1 MPDRLLFVSSNPGKV
16 REVEAI
22 VGAPVA
28 QLDLD
33 LPEIQALDVTE
44 VARHKARTAFEQVG
58 RPVLVEDTGL
68 YIDALGGLPGAF
80 VRWFLATV
88 GQAGICAMLPA
99 GAPRTAQ
106 ARTVVALCAGE
117 EVEVFR
123 GETPG
128 EITLAPV
135 GDGGFG
141 WDAIF
146 RPDGSEHTF
155 AEMDGPDRTR
165 YSMRRFALEHLRDRI
180 LTRDTPAHIPP

>member
-22 VGAPVA
+22 VGAPIA

-44 VARHKARTAFEQVG
+44 VARHKAQTAFEQVG

-80 VRWFLATV
+80 VRWFLATI
-88 GQAGICAMLPA
+88 GPAGICDLLPA
-99 GAPRTAQ
+99 GTARTAQ
-106 ARTVVALCAGE
+106 ARTVVALCAGD
-117 EVEVFR
+117 EVDVFR

-128 EITLAPV
+128 EITLAPE

-146 RPDGSEHTF
+146 RPDGSDHTF
-155 AEMDGPDRTR
+155 AQMDAGERAR
-165 YSMRRFALEHLRDRI
+165 YSMRRLALEHLRDRI
-180 LTRDTPAHIPP
+180 QTSDTPTPP

>member
-22 VGAPVA
+22 VGAPIA

-58 RPVLVEDTGL
+58 RPVLIEDTGL

-88 GQAGICAMLPA
+88 GPAGICAMLPA
-99 GAPRTAQ
+99 DAPRTAH

-128 EITLAPV
+128 EITHAPV

-141 WDAIF
+141 WDSIF
-146 RPDGSEHTF
+146 RPDGSERTF
-155 AEMDGPDRTR
+155 AEMDAPERAH
-165 YSMRRFALEHLRDRI
+165 YSMRRLALEHLRDRI
-180 LTRDTPAHIPP
+180 QTRDTSPHTPP